1 MISLALLAF
10 VVSLV
15 ATLWVRRLF
24 QRQCA
29 PYADDAPQ
37 RFHFGETPRMG
48 GLGMLIGWAVL
59 IPSFFAGIEAAVIML
74 RRSVG
79 SPDTTDGTSLMSDPP
94 SDKSFTA
101 LQLRNAEFTSI

>member
-29 PYADDAPQ
+29 PYSDDAPQ

-48 GLGMLIGWAVL
+48 G
-59 IPSFFAGIEAAVIML
+59 S
-74 RRSVG
+74 
-79 SPDTTDGTSLMSDPP
+79 
-94 SDKSFTA
+94 
-101 LQLRNAEFTSI
+101 